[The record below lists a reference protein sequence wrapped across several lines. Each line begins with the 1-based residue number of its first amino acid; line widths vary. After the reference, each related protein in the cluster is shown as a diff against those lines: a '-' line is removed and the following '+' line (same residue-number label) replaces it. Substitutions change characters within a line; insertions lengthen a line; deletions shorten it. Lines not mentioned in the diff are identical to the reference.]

1 VRFPLKSGHQDR
13 PPRFNRIAIRFAHYS
28 YALSCLTI
36 AFIFSNAQSIS
47 RIDAAFLQFCNRL
60 DPSVFSCAKR
70 HVERHTFGQR
80 PLLLK
85 DKLPMNRRFL
95 TVLATALSL
104 FVFSEKSFAND
115 SPLAFFNTQNE
126 TDQGKKSPS
135 ATAASARN
143 SKVGGA
149 ITRGTDGPAA
159 ADVAKIADQ
168 LGVPRGL
175 ALSVCRVETRCRYG
189 LVGRAGERGP
199 LQIKLQTARGL
210 GYTGGATGLNGYNGA
225 YWGMKHLA
233 VAYQKC
239 GTAKGAARLH
249 NAGLA
254 SSCGGSN
261 YASRV
266 VAGL

>member
-1 VRFPLKSGHQDR
+1 
-13 PPRFNRIAIRFAHYS
+13 
-28 YALSCLTI
+28 
-36 AFIFSNAQSIS
+36 
-47 RIDAAFLQFCNRL
+47 
-60 DPSVFSCAKR
+60 
-70 HVERHTFGQR
+70 
-80 PLLLK
+80 
-85 DKLPMNRRFL
+85 MNRRLL

-104 FVFSEKSFAND
+104 FAFSEKTLAND
-115 SPLAFFNTQNE
+115 SPLAFFITQTETTTGVKNTSSA
-126 TDQGKKSPS
+126 KS
-135 ATAASARN
+135 SARN
-143 SKVGGA
+143 SKVGRA
-149 ITRGTDGPAA
+149 ITRSTDGPAA

-210 GYTGGATGLNGYNGA
+210 GYTGGVAGLNGYNGA

-239 GTAKGAARLH
+239 GTARGAARLH

-254 SSCGGSN
+254 SSCGGSS

>member
-1 VRFPLKSGHQDR
+1 MK
-13 PPRFNRIAIRFAHYS
+13 
-28 YALSCLTI
+28 
-36 AFIFSNAQSIS
+36 
-47 RIDAAFLQFCNRL
+47 
-60 DPSVFSCAKR
+60 
-70 HVERHTFGQR
+70 
-80 PLLLK
+80 
-85 DKLPMNRRFL
+85 RRFF
-95 TVLATALSL
+95 TVLCTAVSL
-104 FVFSEKSFAND
+104 FAFSEKAQAND
-115 SPLAFFNTQNE
+115 SPLAFFTTQNQIPSVE
-126 TDQGKKSPS
+126 KKTS
-135 ATAASARN
+135 AVSARN
-143 SKVGGA
+143 GRVARA
-149 ITRGTDGPAA
+149 ITRAADGPAA

-210 GYTGGATGLNGYNGA
+210 GYTGGAAGLNGYNGA

-239 GTAKGAARLH
+239 GTARGAARLH

-254 SSCGGSN
+254 SSCGGSS